1 MDTSSTGTTNRTE
14 EAAAPADGAGAAAD
28 MSGAADA
35 SGPEHG
41 GGAARQRRTAAEWA
55 GLALLAVVVLV
66 LGAFVHVLGP
76 LLAISC
82 SGCQDGIRSPLRFG
96 EALFAVSAVAVPLT
110 TLGTVVALFAARRG
124 ARAGGIGLCAL
135 LLLLLVEQLLGQHT
149 G

>member
-1 MDTSSTGTTNRTE
+1 METSSTGTTNRTE
-14 EAAAPADGAGAAAD
+14 EAAAPTDGADAAAD
-28 MSGAADA
+28 MSGAAAA
-35 SGPEHG
+35 SGPADG
-41 GGAARQRRTAAEWA
+41 GGAAGQRRTAAEWA
-55 GLALLAVVVLV
+55 GLALLAVVVL
-66 LGAFVHVLGP
+66 LFGAFVHVFGP

-82 SGCQDGIRSPLRFG
+82 SSCQDGVRSPLRFG

-135 LLLLLVEQLLGQHT
+135 LLLLLAEQLLGQFT